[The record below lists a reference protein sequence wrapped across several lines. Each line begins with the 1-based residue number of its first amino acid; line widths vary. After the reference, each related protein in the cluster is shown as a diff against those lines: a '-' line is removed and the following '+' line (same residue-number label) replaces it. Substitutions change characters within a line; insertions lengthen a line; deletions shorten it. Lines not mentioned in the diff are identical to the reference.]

1 MLKVAIVGSGYI
13 GNSHIDAYNK
23 ISKDRVQVVALIDA
37 NKKAGMNAAD
47 LAGAKYY
54 ENLSDAAADTH
65 FDIVDICVPT
75 FLHKAFTVEAA
86 NMGKHVLCEKPA
98 ALSVED
104 FDEMWNTCKKN
115 NVKYMTGQVVR
126 FFAEYEE
133 TSKRV
138 KSGKLG
144 NIHMLSEKR
153 LCQHPAWST
162 WHTDPNKSG
171 GGLVDLNTHDIDYIY
186 SLFGMPESLSAVGWK
201 NKTGCWNHIATLLK
215 WKDKQAVCETSLE
228 MTGAFPFTAELNI
241 TADNGTLSFRATAGD
256 NIRDAVM
263 KNSFA
268 YYPVESDKEEINLPE
283 IDPFKKE
290 IEAFLSAV
298 ENDTNVPVLPED
310 TRNVIRIIEATKQS
324 LETGKTIEF

>member
-13 GNSHIDAYNK
+13 GNSHIEAYNK
-23 ISKDRVQVVALIDA
+23 ISTERVQVVALIDA
-37 NKKAGMNAAD
+37 NKIVGQKAAE

-54 ENLSDAAADTH
+54 ETLKDAAVDVD

-75 FLHKAFTVEAA
+75 FLHKTFTVDAA

-98 ALSVED
+98 ALSVAD
-104 FDEMWNTCKKN
+104 FDEMWEACKKN

-133 TSKRV
+133 ASKRI
-138 KSGKLG
+138 KSGELG

-162 WHTDPNKSG
+162 WHADPNKSG

-201 NKTGCWNHIATLLK
+201 NKTGCWNHIATILR

-228 MTGAFPFTAELNI
+228 MTGGFPFVAEFNI
-241 TADNGTLSFRATAGD
+241 TADNGTLSFCATAGD
-256 NIRDAVM
+256 NIRDAKM
-263 KNSFA
+263 KNNFV
-268 YYPVESDKEEINLPE
+268 YYPTENDKEEINLSE
-283 IDPFKKE
+283 TDPFKKE
-290 IEAFLSAV
+290 IEAFLSSV
-298 ENDTNVPVLPED
+298 ENDTAVPILPED
-310 TRNVIRIIEATKQS
+310 TRNVIRIIEATKKS
-324 LETGKTIEF
+324 LETGKTIEL